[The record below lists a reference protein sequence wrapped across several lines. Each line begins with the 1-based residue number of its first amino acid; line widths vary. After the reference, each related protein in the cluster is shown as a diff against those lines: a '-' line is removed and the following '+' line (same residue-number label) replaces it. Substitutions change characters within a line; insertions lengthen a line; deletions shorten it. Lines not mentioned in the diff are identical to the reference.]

1 VHWSGSNDVV
11 ELVPGESVMPQN
23 DKDSP
28 FLLVEHGKDGL
39 WHVHASPYDTTGV
52 TFKARQEACDY
63 ASQLARN
70 RKDAMVL
77 MREQQDRRRYVRS

>member
-1 VHWSGSNDVV
+1 MVSN
-11 ELVPGESVMPQN
+11 P
-23 DKDSP
+23 KDSP

-39 WHVHASPYDTTGV
+39 WHVHESPYDTTGV

-70 RKDAMVL
+70 KKKKDAMVL
-77 MREQQDRRRYVRS
+77 LREQQDRRRFSRS